1 MRRDERGEARKPRKE
16 APLTAFGWYPPNSST
31 FLIIQGSK
39 KSSLRALCSP
49 VGPRLLITTMEVI
62 HCSVLASGFLM
73 FLLLLFQLSHSSV
86 DGFSKVRGVNLG
98 GWLVVE
104 GWIKPS
110 LFDGIPNGDM
120 LDGTQVQ
127 LKSVALQ
134 KYVSA
139 ADGGGGNVTI
149 DRDVASSWET
159 FKLWRVSEAEFQFSC
174 FGGQF
179 LTSNSGGSSISA
191 TADSPAMNETFY
203 IERNNTKIHIK
214 LLNGNYVQA
223 TVNNQLN
230 VNHQGDPGWD
240 DSEATFE
247 MTIVANNLHGDFQLA
262 NGFGR
267 EKAQEV
273 LTNHRNNFITAE
285 DFAFLSRHGINTVR
299 IPVGWWIAKDP
310 EPPAPFIGGSLAA
323 LDRAF
328 SWAKTHDLKCII
340 DLHAAP
346 GSQNGME
353 HSASRDGSVDWPTP
367 DYISQTLDV
376 INFLSAR
383 YANHPALLGI
393 ELLNEPSAAAVPLDV
408 LVSYYTR
415 GYHIIRNYSST
426 VYVIVCQ
433 RIGNADP
440 MELYQA
446 NIGVSNIVVDLHYY
460 NLFDP
465 YFSNMDAT
473 ENIQYIYDK
482 RVPQLQA
489 LNSANGPL
497 VYIGKLFCVML
508 LYLRVQYNILCE
520 WVNEWNV
527 TNASQP
533 QYQMFGMAQL
543 DAFDD
548 ASFGWSYW
556 TLKNDR
562 MHWDFE
568 WNIKNH
574 YLLFGRKFINQKAKQ
589 SSVPFIG
596 LCSNVIG
603 LSGIAD

>member
-1 MRRDERGEARKPRKE
+1 MRSDRWRGGSEETTKGSSFDSFWLVMAR
-16 APLTAFGWYPPNSST
+16 
-31 FLIIQGSK
+31 QGSK
-39 KSSLRALCSP
+39 KSSLRALWSP

-73 FLLLLFQLSHSSV
+73 VLLLLFRLSHSSV

-159 FKLWRVSEAEFQFSC
+159 FKLWRVSEVEFQFSC

-179 LTSNSGGSSISA
+179 LTSNNGGSSISA

-223 TVNNQLN
+223 TVNNQLD

-240 DSEATFE
+240 DNEATFE
-247 MTIVANNLHGDFQLA
+247 MTVVANYLHGDFQLA
-262 NGFGR
+262 NGFGHK
-267 EKAQEV
+267 KAQEV

-376 INFLSAR
+376 IDFLSAR

-415 GYHIIRNYSST
+415 GYHIVRNYSST

-497 VYIGKLFCVML
+497 VYVG
-508 LYLRVQYNILCE
+508 E

-527 TNASQP
+527 TNASQS

-574 YLLFGRKFINQKAKQ
+574 YLLFG
-589 SSVPFIG
+589 SSSIKKPNSLLF
-596 LCSNVIG
+596 
-603 LSGIAD
+603 LSLVCAVTLLNYLV

>member
-1 MRRDERGEARKPRKE
+1 MGRDEGGSEETTKGSFFDGFWLVMARQ
-16 APLTAFGWYPPNSST
+16 W
-31 FLIIQGSK
+31 SK
-39 KSSLRALCSP
+39 KSSLRALWSA
-49 VGPRLLITTMEVI
+49 VGPGLLITTMEVI

-174 FGGQF
+174 IGGQF
-179 LTSNSGGSSISA
+179 LTSNNGGGSISA

-230 VNHQGDPGWD
+230 VTHQGDPGWD
-240 DSEATFE
+240 DNEATFE

-262 NGFGR
+262 NGFGH

-328 SWAKTHDLKCII
+328 SWAKTHNLKCII

-376 INFLSAR
+376 IDFLSAR

-393 ELLNEPSAAAVPLDV
+393 ELLNEPSAAAVSLDL

-415 GYHIIRNYSST
+415 GYHIVRNYSST

-446 NIGVSNIVVDLHYY
+446 NIGVSNIVIDLHYY

-465 YFSNMDAT
+465 YFSNMDTT
-473 ENIQYIYDK
+473 ENIQYVFDK

-497 VYIGKLFCVML
+497 VYIG
-508 LYLRVQYNILCE
+508 E

-527 TNASQP
+527 TNASQS

-543 DAFDD
+543 EAYDD

-574 YLLFGRKFINQKAKQ
+574 YLLFG
-589 SSVPFIG
+589 SSSIKKPNSLLF
-596 LCSNVIG
+596 
-603 LSGIAD
+603 LSLVCAVASLAYLV

>member
-1 MRRDERGEARKPRKE
+1 MRSDRWRGGSEETTKGSSFDSFWLVMAR
-16 APLTAFGWYPPNSST
+16 
-31 FLIIQGSK
+31 QGSK
-39 KSSLRALCSP
+39 KSSLRALWSP

-73 FLLLLFQLSHSSV
+73 VLLLLFRLSHSSV

-159 FKLWRVSEAEFQFSC
+159 FKMLS
-174 FGGQF
+174 
-179 LTSNSGGSSISA
+179 TSY
-191 TADSPAMNETFY
+191 DSPAMNETFY

-223 TVNNQLN
+223 TVNNQLD

-240 DSEATFE
+240 DNEATFE
-247 MTIVANNLHGDFQLA
+247 MTVVANYLHGDFQLA
-262 NGFGR
+262 NGFGHK
-267 EKAQEV
+267 KAQEV

-376 INFLSAR
+376 IDFLSAR

-415 GYHIIRNYSST
+415 GYHIVRNYSST

-497 VYIGKLFCVML
+497 VYVG
-508 LYLRVQYNILCE
+508 E

-527 TNASQP
+527 TNASQS

-574 YLLFGRKFINQKAKQ
+574 YLLFG
-589 SSVPFIG
+589 SSSIKKPNSLLF
-596 LCSNVIG
+596 
-603 LSGIAD
+603 LSLVCAVTLLNYLV

>member
-1 MRRDERGEARKPRKE
+1 MRRDRWRGGSEETTKGSSFDSFWLVMAR
-16 APLTAFGWYPPNSST
+16 
-31 FLIIQGSK
+31 QGSK
-39 KSSLRALCSP
+39 KSSLRALWSP

-73 FLLLLFQLSHSSV
+73 VLLLLFRLSHSSV

-159 FKLWRVSEAEFQFSC
+159 FKLWRVSEVEFQFSC

-179 LTSNSGGSSISA
+179 LTSNNGGSSISA

-230 VNHQGDPGWD
+230 VNHQGDLGWD
-240 DSEATFE
+240 DNEATFE
-247 MTIVANNLHGDFQLA
+247 MTVVANNLHGDFQLA
-262 NGFGR
+262 NGFGH

-376 INFLSAR
+376 IDFLSA
-383 YANHPALLGI
+383 
-393 ELLNEPSAAAVPLDV
+393 
-408 LVSYYTR
+408 
-415 GYHIIRNYSST
+415 
-426 VYVIVCQ
+426 
-433 RIGNADP
+433 
-440 MELYQA
+440 
-446 NIGVSNIVVDLHYY
+446 
-460 NLFDP
+460 
-465 YFSNMDAT
+465 SNMDAT

-482 RVPQLQA
+482 RVPQLQS

-497 VYIGKLFCVML
+497 VYVG
-508 LYLRVQYNILCE
+508 E

-527 TNASQP
+527 TNASQS

-574 YLLFGRKFINQKAKQ
+574 YLLFG
-589 SSVPFIG
+589 SSSIKKPNSLLF
-596 LCSNVIG
+596 
-603 LSGIAD
+603 LSLVCAVTLLNYLV

>member
-1 MRRDERGEARKPRKE
+1 MVEGGGSEETTKGSSFDSFWSVMARQV
-16 APLTAFGWYPPNSST
+16 ST
-31 FLIIQGSK
+31 RFLHLPYHPGGGGGGGGSK
-39 KSSLRALCSP
+39 KSSLRALWSP
-49 VGPRLLITTMEVI
+49 LGPGLLIATMEVI
-62 HCSVLASGFLM
+62 HCSVLASGFLV
-73 FLLLLFQLSHSSV
+73 FLLLLFHLSHSSA

-120 LDGTQVQ
+120 LDGAQVQ

-179 LTSNSGGSSISA
+179 LTSNNGGGSISA
-191 TADSPAMNETFY
+191 TAVSPAMNETFY

-230 VNHQGDPGWD
+230 VNNQGDPGWD
-240 DSEATFE
+240 DNEATFE

-262 NGFGR
+262 NGFGH

-310 EPPAPFIGGSLAA
+310 EPPSPFIGGSLAA

-328 SWAKTHDLKCII
+328 SWAKTYNLKCII

-376 INFLSAR
+376 IDFLSAR

-415 GYHIIRNYSST
+415 GYHIVRNYSST

-482 RVPQLQA
+482 RMPQLQA

-497 VYIGKLFCVML
+497 VYIG
-508 LYLRVQYNILCE
+508 E

-527 TNASQP
+527 TNASQS

-543 DAFDD
+543 EAYDD

-574 YLLFGRKFINQKAKQ
+574 YLLFG
-589 SSVPFIG
+589 SSSIKMPSSLLF
-596 LCSNVIG
+596 
-603 LSGIAD
+603 LSLVCAVTLLDSLV